1 MSKTSAEIK
10 YREAIERLDEI
21 IGSIE
26 NEDIDVDELSLKV
39 KEAVDLI
46 RVCKAKIDKAEM
58 EVKKVVEDFARETK
72 DNG

>member
-1 MSKTSAEIK
+1 MSAEIK
-10 YREAIERLDEI
+10 YKKAIERLDAL
-21 IGSIE
+21 IGQMES
-26 NEDIDVDELSLKV
+26 EDIDVDELSAQV

-58 EVKKVVEDFARETK
+58 EVKKVVENFSKDGK